1 MRRGTLATVGLALL
15 VVTAGCVGTIG
26 PTDEAGA
33 QQSSD
38 AGTVSVAATGQAAA
52 EPDQALV
59 QVAVV
64 ASADDAETVRESLAA
79 NASRMRE
86 ALAAAG
92 VGDDAIRTASY
103 SIDQRYVERG
113 GDRVAE
119 GVEGRHAFELTLSDV
134 DAVGAVVDAAVSN
147 GADRV
152 ERVELTLSEER
163 RRAVRADA
171 LRDAMANA
179 RGNAD
184 VVAESANLTVTGV
197 HSASTGDLNFEP
209 IRAQALETD
218 DAGPNAGARTS
229 VESGPVTV
237 TAQVDVTYNA
247 TG

>member
-15 VVTAGCVGTIG
+15 LATAGCLGGVA
-26 PTDEAGA
+26 PTDDAAA
-33 QQSSD
+33 QD
-38 AGTVSVAATGQAAA
+38 ATGDDSTVSVAATGQATA
-52 EPDQALV
+52 EPDQAVV

-64 ASADDAETVRESLAA
+64 ATGDDAETVRAALAE

-92 VGDDAIRTASY
+92 V
-103 SIDQRYVERG
+103 
-113 GDRVAE
+113 
-119 GVEGRHAFELTLSDV
+119 EGRHVFEVTLSDV
-134 DAVGAVVDAAVSN
+134 DAVGPIVDAAVSN

-197 HSASTGDLNFEP
+197 HSASTGDLNFSP
-209 IRAQALETD
+209 IRAQTLETAA
-218 DAGPNAGARTS
+218 DAGVNGGAPTS
-229 VESGPVTV
+229 IESGPVTV

>member
-1 MRRGTLATVGLALL
+1 MGIALL
-15 VVTAGCVGTIG
+15 LATAGCLGGVA
-26 PTDEAGA
+26 PTDGA
-33 QQSSD
+33 AAQETTDEDGDS
-38 AGTVSVAATGQAAA
+38 TVNVAATGQATA
-52 EPDQALV
+52 EPDQAVV

-64 ASADDAETVRESLAA
+64 ASGDDAETVRTALAE

-86 ALAAAG
+86 ALAEAG
-92 VGDDAIRTASY
+92 VGDDAVRTASY
-103 SIDQRYVERG
+103 SIDQRYGERD
-113 GDRVAE
+113 GDRVPV
-119 GVEGRHAFELTLSDV
+119 GVEGRHAFEVTLSDV
-134 DAVGAVVDAAVSN
+134 DAVGSVVDTAVSN

-171 LRDAMANA
+171 LRDAMDNA

-197 HSASTGDLNFEP
+197 HSASTGDLNFSP
-209 IRAQALETD
+209 VRAQTLETA
-218 DAGPNAGARTS
+218 DAAGVNGGAATGI
-229 VESGPVTV
+229 ESGPVTV